1 MSILQVS
8 SEAHYAANAKIAWDS
23 AAMLYC
29 GFDALLNTY
38 PEIVVAYVD
47 QSTMCKLLQADKS
60 LPSQALSSR
69 ELQVWMALGL
79 DYTRKLHWLMGR
91 IAAKK
96 AIWKIIS
103 ELPPSASEIEIF
115 NAEDGSPYFSCSVL
129 DSQIKISI
137 AHTDGLAIAAAC
149 QAGSCLGID
158 VECVDRYGPAS
169 HSGDEFPQMSFS
181 HEERTQIERCVGRLD
196 SKILTRVW
204 TAKEAAGKAAQLGLG
219 QILKHC
225 RFVECNPDLS
235 VISLLTSED
244 KGTIDVRIVQETIQ
258 ERDFFLALAAVQ

>member
-1 MSILQVS
+1 MNILQAS
-8 SEAHYAANAKIAWDS
+8 DEAHSTAE
-23 AAMLYC
+23 LYY
-29 GFDALLNTY
+29 GFDAALKTQ
-38 PEIVVAYVD
+38 PEVIVAYVD
-47 QSTMCKLLQADKS
+47 QSTIRERLQADKS

-103 ELPPSASEIEIF
+103 RTPPSASEIEIF
-115 NAEDGSPYFSCSVL
+115 NAEDGSPYFSCNTVPDSVAR
-129 DSQIKISI
+129 ISI
-137 AHTDGLAIAAAC
+137 AHTDGLAIAAVS
-149 QAGSCLGID
+149 QAANLGID
-158 VECVDRYGPAS
+158 VERIDRYGPAS

-181 HEERTQIERCVGRLD
+181 QEERTQIQRCVSRLD
-196 SKILTRVW
+196 STILTRVW

-235 VISLLTSED
+235 VIKLRTSEEN
-244 KGTIDVRIVQETIQ
+244 GTIDVRTVQETVQ
-258 ERDFFLALAAVQ
+258 ERDFFLALAVQ